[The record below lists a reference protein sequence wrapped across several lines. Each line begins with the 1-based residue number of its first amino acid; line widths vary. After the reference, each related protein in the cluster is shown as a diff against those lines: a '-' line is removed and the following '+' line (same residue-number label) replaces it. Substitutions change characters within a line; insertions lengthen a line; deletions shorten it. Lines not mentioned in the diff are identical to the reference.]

1 MSTTNY
7 LPVTLTQTINIPA
20 NAKYISANVTA
31 YGNYGYNGYNVPYQ
45 MMCNIKAAL
54 MNGNTELQSSTI
66 RIKAPGDDSVSQNIR
81 VDGGYSYA
89 TTLKITATFSVAAT
103 TKIAGRTGDYNKSYM
118 RVNSVTY
125 AFNTTEEIASG
136 TLNYVAIAE

>member
-1 MSTTNY
+1 MGTINY

-20 NAKYISANVTA
+20 NAKDISANVTA
-31 YGNYGYNGYNVPYQ
+31 YGNYGYDGCNVPYQ
-45 MMCNIKAAL
+45 MMCDIKAAL
-54 MNGNTELQSSTI
+54 MNGDTELQSSTI
-66 RIKAPGDDSVSQNIR
+66 RIKANGDDNISNNIR
-81 VDGGYSYA
+81 VDGGYAYA

-103 TKIAGRTGDYNKSYM
+103 TKIAGRTGDYNKAYM

-125 AFNTTEEIASG
+125 AFSTTTSIASG